1 MFKLILAISLIVS
14 SESAF
19 RMLVSDSML
28 ISDCIDTSAQH
39 LHDTFQELNAT
50 HDEKIYWIARIT
62 KKCIQHETLRDTTLR
77 DTTRPHVDVPDY
89 EYLVR
94 LCGSDLECIFT
105 FLKRMTESSSSRQ

>member
-14 SESAF
+14 SESVF

-28 ISDCIDTSAQH
+28 ISDCIDTSAQR

-50 HDEKIYWIARIT
+50 YDEKIYWIARIT
-62 KKCIQHETLRDTTLR
+62 KKCIQHETLRH
-77 DTTRPHVDVPDY
+77 TTRPHVDVPDY

-105 FLKRMTESSSSRQ
+105 FLKRMTESSSRQ